1 LIPEVRAFYER
12 GNDMRNTF
20 GVIIVLL
27 TCLLILPCSKDVNG
41 ADWIRFGKGEG
52 GNELFYDIQSIN
64 YLPNSS
70 VRVLV
75 KMIPEDEESRVRERA
90 EWRKGYSEFPDNFS
104 YSTFLYEINCKDRTF
119 KVLEGATYNKEN
131 ETIIDT
137 TIEYPRLDNISP
149 ESMMEGLYKIVCEEK
164 DSKKKGQ

>member
-27 TCLLILPCSKDVNG
+27 TCLLILPCSKDVSG
-41 ADWIRFGKGEG
+41 ADWIRYGKGES

-75 KMIPEDEESRVRERA
+75 KMIPEDEESRVREIA
-90 EWRKGYSEFPDNFS
+90 EWRKGYSAFPDNFS
-104 YSTFLYEINCKDRTF
+104 HSTFLYEINCKDRTF
-119 KVLEGATYNKEN
+119 KVLQGATYNKEN
-131 ETIIDT
+131 KKIIAT
-137 TIEYPRLDNISP
+137 TIEHPVLDNISP
-149 ESMMEGLYKIVCEEK
+149 ESMMGGLYKIVCVEK
-164 DSKKKGQ
+164 D